1 MVPKT
6 ALSDTHSSVDP
17 ETWRFWMIHV
27 EKYHQIRYMFIRNAM
42 IDHEKR
48 KKKKLKNHQ
57 GYDIWEWVKL
67 CTYILLPSLGRQK
80 TSVNIHKQA
89 ISCRVPTY
97 PVDDLMWVKQCHKPS
112 PSHHHFYRW
121 YGYAQ
126 TPRFA
131 HTPSMLYTWGYQ
143 TLDFTFNW
151 EDQQGYLGNIN
162 FPPPL
167 NFTFIED
174 LQ

>member
-1 MVPKT
+1 MIRVIT
-6 ALSDTHSSVDP
+6 IYIYCVYILYIRVYIY
-17 ETWRFWMIHV
+17 IHV
-27 EKYHQIRYMFIRNAM
+27 
-42 IDHEKR
+42 
-48 KKKKLKNHQ
+48 
-57 GYDIWEWVKL
+57 
-67 CTYILLPSLGRQK
+67 YI
-80 TSVNIHKQA
+80 I
-89 ISCRVPTY
+89 Y
-97 PVDDLMWVKQCHKPS
+97 
-112 PSHHHFYRW
+112 Y
-121 YGYAQ
+121 YAQ

>member
-1 MVPKT
+1 MV
-6 ALSDTHSSVDP
+6 
-17 ETWRFWMIHV
+17 
-27 EKYHQIRYMFIRNAM
+27 YM
-42 IDHEKR
+42 
-48 KKKKLKNHQ
+48 NH
-57 GYDIWEWVKL
+57 
-67 CTYILLPSLGRQK
+67 PP
-80 TSVNIHKQA
+80 N
-89 ISCRVPTY
+89 
-97 PVDDLMWVKQCHKPS
+97 
-112 PSHHHFYRW
+112 HHNRW